1 MEDDQNNR
9 GDGGDLAALLERV
22 IFGGETP
29 KARKPKQ
36 QSPSHTQLRR
46 DYFEKEVQPK
56 PLTKDQQFLAD
67 FDPSLFSQDP
77 KVKRVNLSSKQHI
90 AQLKKT
96 IAHLEQ
102 LKTVF
107 KAGSANRMVV
117 SQTCGKLKRMLKKL
131 EQHHGQTP
139 SPLDSSP
146 EAM

>member
-1 MEDDQNNR
+1 MEDDEKNHR
-9 GDGGDLAALLERV
+9 DDLVALLERV
-22 IFGGETP
+22 IFGGETSSG
-29 KARKPKQ
+29 KKKQ
-36 QSPSHTQLRR
+36 PSPSHTQLRR
-46 DYFEKEVQPK
+46 DYFEREVRPK

-77 KVKRVNLSSKQHI
+77 KVKRVSLSSKQHI

-131 EQHHGQTP
+131 EQQGQTA
-139 SPLDSSP
+139 SLDSSP
-146 EAM
+146 QAM